1 MTISAWP
8 LDAVN
13 GAPTYSG
20 RKLRQTNNAP
30 TFAGATAARPL
41 GALSGVRPGTSTTTV
56 TATSTAWSC
65 APLAGV
71 IDGEAAAEAG
81 PYTFASDSVVTGS
94 VNAAN
99 ASNPRVD
106 IIYVQVSDPAEADG
120 STVPGV
126 KIDYLA
132 GTAASTPAAPAAPAR
147 SFVLAQINVPKSG
160 GGSPS
165 VTWVAPVAVAAGG
178 VRPVDTLANLNL
190 STGYSGALAYVFND
204 GANNALYTW
213 TGTTWGPLS
222 TGVTGTVTAKSG
234 FSIQA
239 GTTVT
244 KNGNWVRLYLHV
256 TGSYGNLTNYDV
268 ATISSNCRPTA
279 VRGGALNFTGS
290 SFPSSG
296 GVQIGTDGTVTVY
309 NGSGTH
315 TGALGFIEYPI

>member
-20 RKLRQTNNAP
+20 RKLRQTTNAP
-30 TFAGATAARPL
+30 MLAGATAARPL
-41 GALSGVRPGTSTTTV
+41 GAFSGVRPGTSSTTV
-56 TATSTAWSC
+56 TATSTSWTC
-65 APLAGV
+65 APVAGV

-81 PYTFASDSVVTGS
+81 PYTFASDANVTGS
-94 VNAAN
+94 VSAAN

-120 STVPGV
+120 SAVPGV

-132 GTAASTPAAPAAPAR
+132 GAAASVPNAPAAPAR

-190 STGYSGALAYVFND
+190 MSGSLGAFAYVYND
-204 GANNALYTW
+204 SSNNALYTW
-213 TGTTWGPLS
+213 NGTAWVTS
-222 TGVTGTVTAKSG
+222 NTGVAGSVAAKSG
-234 FSIQA
+234 FTVQS

-244 KNGNWVRLYLHV
+244 RNGNWVRLYLHV
-256 TGSYGNLTNYDV
+256 TGSYSSLTNYDV
-268 ATISSNCRPTA
+268 ATVSANCRPSA

-290 SFPSSG
+290 AFPSSG

-309 NGSGTH
+309 NGTGAH